1 MGKRN
6 EKKLYKK
13 GNKSEKKTTW
23 GKLQCFKEKDKKTKF
38 STSSIVKKIKSTKI
52 ILKKTKQKK
61 RKYVK
66 NDNFGKKEK

>member
-1 MGKRN
+1 MKKKVQKRKQKR
-6 EKKLYKK
+6 KK
-13 GNKSEKKTTW
+13 NMW

-66 NDNFGKKEK
+66 NDNFEKKEK